1 MLEAVGREVLISP
14 FSNSSIRDWPVGHF
28 RDLIAALIERS
39 GDRFHF
45 ALVGTR
51 NQRVAAAEIARPF
64 PIARVTNLCGQL
76 AWREVVARLRVCE
89 ALIGNNSGLSHLSA
103 RAGVPTM
110 CIFGGSH
117 NRMEWRPQGSKVRVI
132 SRAIGCSPC
141 QLDHKASSPYD
152 KACLR
157 QISPEL
163 VADAFLRFRAEDST
177 T

>member
-1 MLEAVGREVLISP
+1 LI
-14 FSNSSIRDWPVGHF
+14 D
-28 RDLIAALIERS
+28 RS

-51 NQRVAAAEIARPF
+51 NQRLAAAGIARPF
-64 PIARVTNLCGQL
+64 SIHQVVNLCGQL
-76 AWREVVARLRVCE
+76 AWREVIARLRACE
-89 ALIGNNSGLSHLSA
+89 ALIGNNSGLSHLAA
-103 RAGVPTM
+103 RDGVPTM
-110 CIFGGSH
+110 CVFGGSH
-117 NRMEWRPQGSKVRVI
+117 NRMEWRPQGPHVRVI

-163 VADAFLRFRAEDST
+163 VADAFLSFRDEAAERA
-177 T
+177 